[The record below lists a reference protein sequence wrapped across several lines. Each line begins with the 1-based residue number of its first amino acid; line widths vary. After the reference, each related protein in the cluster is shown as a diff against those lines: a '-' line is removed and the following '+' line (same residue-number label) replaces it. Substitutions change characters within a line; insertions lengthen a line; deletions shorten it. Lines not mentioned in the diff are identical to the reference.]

1 MTGVVVANRASTVL
15 LADRVALLEG
25 GTITRVGTHAEL
37 LSDAPEYR
45 YLLAADD
52 DLDDGA
58 ERDCDWE
65 QDEDRTRL
73 DHQYREQEVVNA
85 REDDREREA
94 AERR

>member
-1 MTGVVVANRASTVL
+1 
-15 LADRVALLEG
+15 
-25 GTITRVGTHAEL
+25 L

-58 ERDCDWE
+58 ERDCDWA

-85 REDDREREA
+85 REDDRERQA